1 MKEIDKEKVIQ
12 GLEHCKQYGSLCGL
26 DCTGFY
32 AYMDESG
39 KILRASEHKSNC
51 PYRNC
56 ETGCVVTLIKDAVTL
71 LKEKEKHG
79 HWEIKKVWSPTF
91 PPIERPFCS
100 LCGGQGSTSYQY
112 KYCPYC
118 GAKMDGIRE

>member
-1 MKEIDKEKVIQ
+1 MIDKEKVIQ
-12 GLEHCKQYGSLCGL
+12 GLEHCKHYGSLCGL

-71 LKEKEKHG
+71 LKEKEKHA
-79 HWEIKKVWSPTF
+79 HWEIKKVWSPSF
-91 PPIERPFCS
+91 PIIERSYCS
-100 LCGGQGSTSYQY
+100 LCGRGGNMPVTYN
-112 KYCPYC
+112 YCPHC
-118 GAKMDGIRE
+118 GAKMDGVSE

>member
-1 MKEIDKEKVIQ
+1 MKTIDKEKVIQ

-79 HWEIKKVWSPTF
+79 YWEIKKVWSPAF
-91 PPIERPFCS
+91 PIIERSYCS
-100 LCGGQGSTSYQY
+100 LCGGNGNMPVTYN
-112 KYCPYC
+112 YCPHC
-118 GAKMDGIRE
+118 GATMDGVRE

>member
-12 GLEHCKQYGSLCGL
+12 GLEHCNQYGSLCGL

-56 ETGCVVTLIKDAVTL
+56 ETGCVVTLIKDAITL

-79 HWEIKKVWSPTF
+79 HWKQDGKDLAETGDYVPAWKCTKCRYVIHGYTKPSW
-91 PPIERPFCS
+91 
-100 LCGGQGSTSYQY
+100 
-112 KYCPYC
+112 KYCPMC
-118 GAKMDGIRE
+118 GDKMRR

>member
-12 GLEHCKQYGSLCGL
+12 GLEHCQQYGSLCGL

-71 LKEKEKHG
+71 LKEKEAK
-79 HWEIKKVWSPTF
+79 SPVIREKNGYWDYYCPTCGGRDEELF
-91 PPIERPFCS
+91 REWNYCPFC
-100 LCGGQGSTSYQY
+100 GQEV
-112 KYCPYC
+112 KW
-118 GAKMDGIRE
+118 E